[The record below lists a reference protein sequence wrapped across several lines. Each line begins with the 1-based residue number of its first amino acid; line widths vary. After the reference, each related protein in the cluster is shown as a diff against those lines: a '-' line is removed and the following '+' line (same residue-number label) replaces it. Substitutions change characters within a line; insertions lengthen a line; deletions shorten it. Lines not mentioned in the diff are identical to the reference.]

1 MPKRRRP
8 LRVTVAACVL
18 VAVILCLAVIVVRG
32 PARFFDTRAVQTGA
46 TCAMHRNCPG
56 TDESLDAHNG
66 AQDR

>member
-1 MPKRRRP
+1 
-8 LRVTVAACVL
+8 VL
-18 VAVILCLAVIVVRG
+18 LAVILCLAIIVVRG